1 MNTRNSILMKQARE
15 SLSGKWGLAI
25 GTMFVYALITMA
37 VQSIPKAGGLL
48 GILITGPLN
57 LGLIIFSL
65 SISRN
70 QNPRFEQ
77 IFEGFRRY
85 GTALATQVLIM
96 VFTILWMLLLIIP
109 GIIAGLSY
117 SMAFYILAD
126 NTSVG
131 AREAI
136 KMSKKMMMGYKWKL
150 FRLTLRF
157 LGWVILCIFTLGI
170 GLLWLIPYIQVSTA
184 KFYEDIKNPVASPT
198 EPSPT
203 PVAPTA

>member
-77 IFEGFRRY
+77 PKSLQGSCERKF
-85 GTALATQVLIM
+85 
-96 VFTILWMLLLIIP
+96 P
-109 GIIAGLSY
+109 GNQDPKY
-117 SMAFYILAD
+117 
-126 NTSVG
+126 
-131 AREAI
+131 
-136 KMSKKMMMGYKWKL
+136 
-150 FRLTLRF
+150 
-157 LGWVILCIFTLGI
+157 
-170 GLLWLIPYIQVSTA
+170 
-184 KFYEDIKNPVASPT
+184 
-198 EPSPT
+198 
-203 PVAPTA
+203 